1 MDIIKTDIKDSMG
14 IDFHTYPLKITNG
27 AESASVEESLVLASS
42 LKSHRHRKAEIL
54 ALLLDFNHPAAISD
68 LEIKKITTEA
78 GKVYFNTPGSVT
90 NALQTAAG
98 FINTALLERNLS
110 TNSSEPLQ
118 AAGCFIVSH
127 NGYLFVAQAGST
139 HVFLIEGEGFTHF
152 QNPDANERGLGAAR
166 RFALS
171 FQQTT
176 LTAGDL
182 IVLTTHAP
190 ATWDKEHLE
199 GSHQLSMDQVHRRLM
214 NQVQDDLTALVIK
227 CKEGKGTVQE
237 EKWSEELPA
246 LTQNHTSPEEKRE
259 DLPADDIEETESM
272 QSDLEEQGDFLKP
285 SSISDGEIPI
295 QDDLSLEHLFPES
308 TLDEMPIEPGR
319 PEKAHNVNENKTDA
333 KEPHRVR
340 KSEYVKKRSGKNPNA
355 QTSKTKNVLQD
366 FFIKLGSRLTAD
378 SGSLEGSGSTH
389 VLNTVVIAIP
399 LILIVAAMLVYVYS
413 GRREQHQAYL
423 DEAQSYISQA
433 ATIEDASQQREYWT
447 KAYDTVLKAVEFGDS
462 DLSDTLLTQTQTI
475 IDDMDLVTRLDFRP
489 ATTSQFSQNVVL
501 SKIKS
506 NDSGIYLLDSAGGNI
521 FRTVANSKGFYEV
534 DAAFEC
540 GPGTYGVITL
550 GKIVDFTTLPTNTHA
565 YEVLAVDAAGNL
577 LYCSP
582 GNEAVP
588 GSLIPPESEWGR
600 IAAMSLDEYTLYVV
614 DADNDRI
621 WSYAGH
627 DFEIAAMA
635 GIVFSS
641 HPVDFL
647 GSEEVDLGGALDLIV
662 NKEDLFVL
670 HEDSHM
676 TTCQYNPYREG
687 NATEC
692 QDPTAY
698 GDSRIGY
705 EKNPLIYFD
714 TQFRVIQET
723 TYPNSAFYILDS
735 QQRAVLQY
743 SYQLNLEKMLK
754 PQPSKTYPL
763 PEAEMTGVGVSAEK
777 ELFLAFGNQLYVG
790 DLP

>member
-1 MDIIKTDIKDSMG
+1 MG

-27 AESASVEESLVLASS
+27 VELVAAEESLVMASS
-42 LKSHRHRKAEIL
+42 LKSHRHRKGEIL
-54 ALLLDFNHPAAISD
+54 ALLLDFNHPAAITGS
-68 LEIKKITTEA
+68 EIKKITAEA
-78 GKVYFNTPGSVT
+78 GKTFFETPGSVT

-110 TNSSEPLQ
+110 ADSSELLQ
-118 AAGCFIVSH
+118 AAGCFAVSH
-127 NGYLFVAQAGST
+127 NGYLFVAQAGSA
-139 HVFLIEGEGFTHF
+139 HIFLIEAESFTHF

-166 RFALS
+166 RFALN
-171 FQQTT
+171 FQQAT

-182 IVLTTHAP
+182 VVLTTHAP
-190 ATWDKEHLE
+190 ATWDEEHLK

-214 NQVQDDLTALVIK
+214 NQLQEDLAAVVIK

-237 EKWSEELPA
+237 EKWSEEIPGLN
-246 LTQNHTSPEEKRE
+246 QNQANPEEKKE
-259 DLPADDIEETESM
+259 DLPANEIEEIESKHP
-272 QSDLEEQGDFLKP
+272 DLEAQEDF
-285 SSISDGEIPI
+285 SNQHSTSDAEIPPHENFPTR
-295 QDDLSLEHLFPES
+295 DLSPEKI
-308 TLDEMPIEPGR
+308 LDEIPIEPGR
-319 PEKAHNVNENKTDA
+319 PEKAHSVDENKA
-333 KEPHRVR
+333 YEEEPRRVR
-340 KSEYVKKRSGKNPNA
+340 KSEYVKNRPGKKPGG
-355 QTSKTKNVLQD
+355 QTSKTKNALQD

-378 SGSLEGSGSTH
+378 SGSLEGSGSSH
-389 VLNTVVIAIP
+389 LLNTIVIAIP
-399 LILIVAAMLVYVYS
+399 LILITAAVLVYVYS
-413 GRREQHQAYL
+413 GRREQHQTYL

-433 ATIEDASQQREYWT
+433 TTIEDASQQREYWT
-447 KAYDTVLKAVEFGDS
+447 KAYDTVLKAREFGDS

-489 ATTSQFSQNVVL
+489 ATTSQFSQDVVL
-501 SKIKS
+501 TKIKS
-506 NDSGIYLLDSAGGNI
+506 NDSGIYLLDSAGGSI

-534 DAAFEC
+534 DAAFQC

-565 YEVLAVDAAGNL
+565 YEVLAVDAGGNL

-582 GNEAVP
+582 ENEPVP

-614 DADNDRI
+614 DADNNRI
-621 WSYAGH
+621 WSFSGH

-647 GSEEVDLGGALDLIV
+647 GSEEVNLGGTVDLIV
-662 NKEDLFVL
+662 NKEDVFIL

-676 TTCQYNPYREG
+676 TTCQYNSYREG

-692 QDPTAY
+692 LDPTAY

-723 TYPNSAFYILDS
+723 TYPNSAFYILDAK
-735 QQRAVLQY
+735 QRAVLQY
-743 SYQLNLEKMLK
+743 SYQLNLERMLK

-763 PEAEMTGVGVSAEK
+763 PETEMTGVGISTEK

-790 DLP
+790 NLP